1 MKTIAA
7 AHHKGKP
14 RWNADCQLLVITVMT
29 ATASDEINVVMCV
42 AVIAIFLRM
51 IVTTLSVGRTA

>member
-7 AHHKGKP
+7 AHHKGRP
-14 RWNADCQLLVITVMT
+14 HWNADCQLLVT
-29 ATASDEINVVMCV
+29 ATASEEINVVMCV